1 MTTLYSGGI
10 DGNIRYHSRS
20 TLRVG
25 MEDTTVGIYTV
36 PVTNRGVLVFNLRDT
51 INNTIAQTTGFT
63 AENPYSV
70 TSARLSLVCSNGK
83 KSGDIFAFMLPL
95 ETPVDTSIS
104 WLKPTEKKGI
114 SLDGWSLGGSVEPLT
129 QGISVKGE
137 WNGSQIEFD
146 ITMFVNIWLSSGKST
161 FAIAITSLERTK
173 QIWEFYSQQT
183 ETPVISGSPL
193 TNVRFLGSG
202 DTNTMNTEGIVVRI
216 TPQFPYLAISPSDI
230 STTALNRWAAFNAS
244 VSVGNSFSMFL
255 PDTNIPASTY
265 TLLDKRNTSRG
276 ETQFIVSGSTSGF
289 ETEKHATA
297 EFSCTGTVDNTRG
310 IVEFASPNNSLKVDL
325 TTLGEEDTIFF
336 DYTPTTTPNNAKS
349 FTVDYAIDETLKNNR
364 SRIYLKEQTVSENRT
379 GLVTVMRKSQVK
391 PKLSLNILI

>member
-25 MEDTTVGIYTV
+25 MEDTTIGIYTV

-63 AENPYSV
+63 AQNLYSV
-70 TSARLSLVCSNGK
+70 TSARLSLVCSNRK
-83 KSGDIFAFMLPL
+83 KSGDIFAIMLPL

-114 SLDGWSLGGSVEPLT
+114 SIDRWSLGGSVEPLT
-129 QGISVKGE
+129 QGMFSKGE
-137 WNGSQIEFD
+137 WNDSQIEFD
-146 ITMFVNIWLSSGKST
+146 ITMFVNIWISSGKST

-173 QIWEFYSQQT
+173 EIWEFYSQQA
-183 ETPVISGSPL
+183 ETPTISGSSL

-216 TPQFPYLAISPSDI
+216 TPHSPYLAISPSDI

-244 VSVGNSFSMFL
+244 VSIGNSFSMLL
-255 PDTNIPASTY
+255 PDTGISASVY
-265 TLLDKRNTSRG
+265 TLLDKRTTSRG

-297 EFSCTGTVDNTRG
+297 EFSCTGNVSSGSG

-325 TTLGEEDTIFF
+325 TTLANEDTVFF

-349 FTVDYAIDETLKNNR
+349 FTVDYVLDETLKNNR
-364 SRIYLKEQTVSENRT
+364 SRIYMKEQTVSENRN
-379 GLVTVMRKSQVK
+379 GLVTSVRKSQVK
-391 PKLSLNILI
+391 PKLLLNILI

>member
-36 PVTNRGVLVFNLRDT
+36 PVTNRGVLVFNIRDT
-51 INNTIAQTTGFT
+51 VNNTITQTTGFT
-63 AENPYSV
+63 AQNLYSV
-70 TSARLSLVCSNGK
+70 TSARLSLVCSNRK

-104 WLKPTEKKGI
+104 WLKPTEKKGV

-129 QGISVKGE
+129 QGMFSKGE

-146 ITMFVNIWLSSGKST
+146 ITMFVNIWISSGKST

-173 QIWEFYSQQT
+173 EIWEFYSQQA

-216 TPQFPYLAISPSDI
+216 TPQLPYLAISPSDI

-297 EFSCTGTVDNTRG
+297 EFSCTGTVDSTRG

-349 FTVDYAIDETLKNNR
+349 FTIDYVIDETLKNNR
-364 SRIYLKEQTVSENRT
+364 SRIYLKEQTVSENRN